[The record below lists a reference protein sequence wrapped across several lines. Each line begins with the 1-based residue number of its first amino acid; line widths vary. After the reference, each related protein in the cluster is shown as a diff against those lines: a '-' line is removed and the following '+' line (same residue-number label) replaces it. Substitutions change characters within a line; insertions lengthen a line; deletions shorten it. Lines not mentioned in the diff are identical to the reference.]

1 MTLGGRSRIFY
12 IFAIPTTVIEKMLRT
27 PRCNTDGSFIIS
39 VQKHGSK
46 MYFVELFLL
55 CSTSLGDQFK
65 PLGSTHIPLV
75 QDLGKSMGKSI
86 FFLFTEKAKALYSTG
101 TGRVVGSASFNEG
114 GGVISCI

>member
-1 MTLGGRSRIFY
+1 
-12 IFAIPTTVIEKMLRT
+12 MLRT
-27 PRCNTDGSFIIS
+27 PRYNTDGSFS

-46 MYFVELFLL
+46 MCFVEL